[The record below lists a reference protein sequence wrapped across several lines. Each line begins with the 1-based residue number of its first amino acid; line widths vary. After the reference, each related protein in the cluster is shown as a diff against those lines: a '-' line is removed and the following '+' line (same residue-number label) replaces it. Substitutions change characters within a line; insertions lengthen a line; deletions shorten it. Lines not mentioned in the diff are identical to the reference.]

1 MTLMRHR
8 DGGKEPLAIDH
19 QHEKTIAAC
28 KRVAEQ
34 TGNLTKGPDHP
45 PQEC

>member
-1 MTLMRHR
+1 MTLKRHR

-19 QHEKTIAAC
+19 QRKTFADF

-34 TGNLTKGPDHP
+34 TGILTKERDHP